1 MKNTGAYPRVQVD
14 TAAVRAVGHAGGV
27 LLIEMVRVTGLD
39 EALSAALSPWR
50 KPFATHDPGKVVLDL
65 AVMLA
70 LGGDALI
77 DIATLRAEPGLY
89 GPVASDPT
97 VSGTIT
103 ALAQDADRVL
113 TAIDTAR
120 HSAREVAW
128 GLAGKHAPNALAS
141 PKVPLVIDLDA
152 TLITAHS
159 EKEQAAPTFKRGFG
173 FHPLLAF
180 ADHGTAGSGEMLAGV
195 LRPGNAGSTP
205 PQAGGTPTATD
216 HITVTKAALA
226 QLPGSKARPGKS
238 VLVRT
243 DGAGGTRRFLTWLT
257 NRGLSHSVG
266 YTLPMNTPDLYQ
278 LIPEHL
284 WQSAL
289 DADGQPRE
297 GASVAEFT
305 GILDLDGYP
314 NGMRVIVRR
323 ERPHPGAQLRFEDVE
338 GYRLTASA
346 TNTRTGQL
354 QNLELR
360 HRRRARCEDRIR
372 QAKET
377 GLRNLPLHSFD
388 QNRIWLALI
397 QLASEITAWA
407 GLLAHPTHEARR
419 WEIKRLRHRL
429 FTIPATIA
437 RHGRRVILH
446 LSDRSRWAGIVEAA
460 IATLRALPAPSG

>member
-1 MKNTGAYPRVQVD
+1 
-14 TAAVRAVGHAGGV
+14 
-27 LLIEMVRVTGLD
+27 
-39 EALSAALSPWR
+39 
-50 KPFATHDPGKVVLDL
+50 
-65 AVMLA
+65 
-70 LGGDALI
+70 
-77 DIATLRAEPGLY
+77 
-89 GPVASDPT
+89 
-97 VSGTIT
+97 
-103 ALAQDADRVL
+103 
-113 TAIDTAR
+113 
-120 HSAREVAW
+120 
-128 GLAGKHAPNALAS
+128 
-141 PKVPLVIDLDA
+141 
-152 TLITAHS
+152 
-159 EKEQAAPTFKRGFG
+159 
-173 FHPLLAF
+173 
-180 ADHGTAGSGEMLAGV
+180 
-195 LRPGNAGSTP
+195 
-205 PQAGGTPTATD
+205 
-216 HITVTKAALA
+216 
-226 QLPGSKARPGKS
+226 
-238 VLVRT
+238 
-243 DGAGGTRRFLTWLT
+243 
-257 NRGLSHSVG
+257 
-266 YTLPMNTPDLYQ
+266 MNTPDLYQ

-284 WQSAL
+284 WEPAL

-305 GILDLDGYP
+305 GVLDLTGYP
-314 NGMRVIVRR
+314 QGMRVIVRR
-323 ERPHPGAQLRFEDVE
+323 GHPHPGAQLRFDDVN
-338 GYRLTASA
+338 GYRLTAFV
-346 TNTRTGQL
+346 TNTRRGQL